1 MQPAY
6 LLPRTWEEGVLNPLP
21 FLARR
26 VREEVSISLPLSG
39 RKGEEE
45 GTPAFF
51 CLMGEGAACRT
62 QTPLMSCGREGAYNP
77 SLFRGRIGDYIPEGV
92 EDGAGKSRSR
102 KRQDRKELER
112 EVWMIGKFTAIYRR
126 G

>member
-1 MQPAY
+1 MQSAY

-26 VREEVSISLPLSG
+26 LREEVLISFTLSG

-62 QTPLMSCGREGAYNP
+62 QTPLMSCGRGGLQ
-77 SLFRGRIGDYIPEGV
+77 SLPFQGGGLETVYLKERKMEQVREEAGRGRIGRREEGGV
-92 EDGAGKSRSR
+92 D
-102 KRQDRKELER
+102 D
-112 EVWMIGKFTAIYRR
+112 
-126 G
+126 